1 MGNRGGSSLIPDP
14 WSLILDPLSLIPDP
28 WILKQNGQASQ
39 GQGGGSSS
47 SSQQSFNTQSGVG
60 GQRYNF
66 DWSSKLCYH
75 LIQSHNCIN
84 NQPINQCTMNHCI
97 IAVPSLYVSSIN
109 VPSINQSMYH
119 QSINQWNIHQS
130 ILAASHWFLLE
141 RCLQSGEEGEQR
153 IKNYETKPTEDA
165 KKSKS
170 NFFQT
175 IS

>member
-60 GQRYNF
+60 GQRCNS
-66 DWSSKLCYH
+66 DWFLKL
-75 LIQSHNCIN
+75 LIQSHNCIT
-84 NQPINQCTMNHCI
+84 NQPINQCTINHWR
-97 IAVPSLYVSSIN
+97 SSIIICI
-109 VPSINQSMYH
+109 INQSMYYPSINQCTIH
-119 QSINQWNIHQS
+119 QSINVSSINKSVYYMLNINQS

-141 RCLQSGEEGEQR
+141 PCLQSGEL
-153 IKNYETKPTEDA
+153 IFNY
-165 KKSKS
+165 
-170 NFFQT
+170 
-175 IS
+175 